1 MSFTSVGLT
10 HVLLK
15 STGEHFS
22 FDRPT
27 TYIKNIIMGTLYVD
41 LVDPGEN
48 RAVWHGVA
56 SERVREERTPDER
69 RELAEEVV
77 QAMFSTFPPG
87 TSGNK

>member
-41 LVDPGEN
+41 LEGTTTITN
-48 RAVWHGVA
+48 HNT
-56 SERVREERTPDER
+56 EE
-69 RELAEEVV
+69 
-77 QAMFSTFPPG
+77 
-87 TSGNK
+87 